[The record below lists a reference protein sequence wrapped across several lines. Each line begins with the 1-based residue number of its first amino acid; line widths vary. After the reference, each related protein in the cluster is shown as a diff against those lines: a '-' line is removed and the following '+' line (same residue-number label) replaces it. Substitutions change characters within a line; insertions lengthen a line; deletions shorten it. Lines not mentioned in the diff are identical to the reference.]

1 MIHFHGVRGHWS
13 SPIIAAAL
21 FAGAVQIA
29 SAADLLNWAVRAAKF
44 DARALQSAGVT
55 SDASG
60 SCRVDVGF
68 APDGAAARLVVA
80 AIDSARTSVKVAAY
94 AFTSTEIAR
103 RLAAAQARGVKVEM
117 LVDAKET
124 RDLSA
129 RGYANRAM
137 QTVLQAGIPVRAV
150 SAYKTSHDKYLVVD
164 NESIETG
171 SFNFTSAAA
180 KNSEN
185 ALWIASC
192 PSIAQAFMRHWQS
205 RWDQGVAL
213 GRTD

>member
-1 MIHFHGVRGHWS
+1 MTPFRITRECWS
-13 SPIIAAAL
+13 RLGIAAVL
-21 FAGAVQIA
+21 FAGTAHA
-29 SAADLLNWAVRAAKF
+29 ALAADLLSWAVRAAKF
-44 DARALQSAGVT
+44 DARGMQSGGVM

-60 SCRVDVGF
+60 SCRIDVGF
-68 APDGAAARLVVA
+68 APDGAAARLVDA

-117 LVDAKET
+117 FVDAKET
-124 RDLSA
+124 RDLST
-129 RGYANRAM
+129 RGYASRAM

-150 SAYKTSHDKYLVVD
+150 SAYKTSHDKYMVVD
-164 NESIETG
+164 NESVETG
-171 SFNFTSAAA
+171 SFNYTSAAT

-213 GRTD
+213 GRAD

>member
-1 MIHFHGVRGHWS
+1 MIHFHGMRRRWS
-13 SPIIAAAL
+13 SPIVAAAM
-21 FAGAVQIA
+21 FAGAVQSA
-29 SAADLLNWAVRAAKF
+29 SAVDVLGWAVRAAKF
-44 DARALQSAGVT
+44 DARGVQSASVT
-55 SDASG
+55 SDGSG

-68 APDGAAARLVVA
+68 APDGAAARLVDA
-80 AIDSARTSVKVAAY
+80 AIDGARTSVKVAAY

-117 LVDAKET
+117 LVDARET

-129 RGYANRAM
+129 KGYASRAL

-150 SAYKTSHDKYLVVD
+150 SAYKTSHDKYMVVD

-171 SFNFTSAAA
+171 SFNYTSAAT

-213 GRTD
+213 GRAD

>member
-1 MIHFHGVRGHWS
+1 M
-13 SPIIAAAL
+13 
-21 FAGAVQIA
+21 
-29 SAADLLNWAVRAAKF
+29 
-44 DARALQSAGVT
+44 QSVGVT
-55 SDASG
+55 SDGYG

-80 AIDSARTSVKVAAY
+80 AIDSARASVKVAAY

-103 RLAAAQARGVKVEM
+103 RLVAAQARGVKVDM

-129 RGYANRAM
+129 RGYANSAM
-137 QTVLQAGIPVRAV
+137 RMVLQAGIPVRAV
-150 SAYKTSHDKYLVVD
+150 SAYKTSHDKFLVVD

-171 SFNFTSAAA
+171 SFNYTSAAT

-185 ALWIASC
+185 ALWIESC
-192 PSIAQAFMRHWQS
+192 PSIAHAFMRHWQS

-213 GRTD
+213 GRADY

>member
-1 MIHFHGVRGHWS
+1 MIHFHGVREHWL
-13 SPIIAAAL
+13 SPIVAAAL
-21 FAGAVQIA
+21 FAGAVQTA
-29 SAADLLNWAVRAAKF
+29 CAADLLNWAVRAAKF
-44 DARALQSAGVT
+44 DARAMQSAGVA

-68 APDGAAARLVVA
+68 APDGAAARLVDA

-94 AFTSTEIAR
+94 AFTSTDIAR

-124 RDLSA
+124 RDLST

-137 QTVLQAGIPVRAV
+137 QTVLRAGIPVRAV

-164 NESIETG
+164 NESVETG
-171 SFNFTSAAA
+171 SFNYTSAAT

-192 PSIAQAFMRHWQS
+192 PPIAQAFMRHWQS
-205 RWDQGVAL
+205 RWDQGVVL
-213 GRTD
+213 GRAD

>member
-1 MIHFHGVRGHWS
+1 MIHFHGRRGRWS

-21 FAGAVQIA
+21 FAGAVQTTC
-29 SAADLLNWAVRAAKF
+29 AADLLNWAVRAAKF
-44 DARALQSAGVT
+44 DARAMQSAGVT

-137 QTVLQAGIPVRAV
+137 QMVLQAGIPVRAV

-171 SFNFTSAAA
+171 SFNYTSAAT

-205 RWDQGVAL
+205 RWDQGVVL
-213 GRTD
+213 GRAD

>member
-13 SPIIAAAL
+13 SLIIAAAL
-21 FAGAVQIA
+21 FAGAVQTA

-129 RGYANRAM
+129 RGYASRAM

-164 NESIETG
+164 NESVETG
-171 SFNFTSAAA
+171 SFNYTSAAT

-205 RWDQGVAL
+205 RWDQGAPL
-213 GRTD
+213 GRAD